1 MVARYSAMIKM
12 NTMDLS
18 ASDLMIF
25 LKIMCQK
32 NQKSDCLL
40 MYCLRL
46 EKLDQNLPQGV
57 APLNLTGQLY
67 GERIIVQEIG
77 IAEVLD

>member
-1 MVARYSAMIKM
+1 MVTQYSAMIKM
-12 NTMDLS
+12 DTMDLS

-25 LKIMCQK
+25 LKNMWQK
-32 NQKSDCLL
+32 NQKLDYLL

-46 EKLDQNLPQGV
+46 EKLDQILPEGID
-57 APLNLTGQLY
+57 LTGQVY
-67 GERIIVQEIG
+67 GKRIIVQEIG

>member
-1 MVARYSAMIKM
+1 MATQYFAMIKM
-12 NTMDLS
+12 DTMDLS
-18 ASDLMIF
+18 ASGLMIF

-32 NQKSDCLL
+32 NQKLDYLL

-46 EKLDQNLPQGV
+46 EKLDQNLPEGID
-57 APLNLTGQLY
+57 LTGQLY
-67 GERIIVQEIG
+67 GKRIIVQEIG

>member
-25 LKIMCQK
+25 LKIMWQK
-32 NQKSDCLL
+32 NQKLDYLL

-46 EKLDQNLPQGV
+46 EKLDQNLPEGID
-57 APLNLTGQLY
+57 LTGQLY
-67 GERIIVQEIG
+67 GKRTIVQEIG

>member
-1 MVARYSAMIKM
+1 MVTQYSAMIKM
-12 NTMDLS
+12 ETMDLS

-25 LKIMCQK
+25 LKIIWQK
-32 NQKSDCLL
+32 NQKLDYLL

-46 EKLDQNLPQGV
+46 EKLDQNLPKGID
-57 APLNLTGQLY
+57 LTGQLY
-67 GERIIVQEIG
+67 GKRIMVQEIG

>member
-1 MVARYSAMIKM
+1 MVAQYSAMIKM

-18 ASDLMIF
+18 ASDLIIF

-32 NQKSDCLL
+32 NQKLDCLL

-46 EKLDQNLPQGV
+46 EKLDHTLLQGLT
-57 APLNLTGQLY
+57 PLNLTGQLY
-67 GERIIVQEIG
+67 GKRVKR
-77 IAEVLD
+77 

>member
-1 MVARYSAMIKM
+1 MVTQYSAMIKM

-25 LKIMCQK
+25 LKIMWQK
-32 NQKSDCLL
+32 NQKLDFLL

-46 EKLDQNLPQGV
+46 EKLDQNLPEGID
-57 APLNLTGQLY
+57 LTGQLY
-67 GERIIVQEIG
+67 GKRIIVQEIG

>member
-1 MVARYSAMIKM
+1 MVTQYSAMTKM

-18 ASDLMIF
+18 ASDL
-25 LKIMCQK
+25 KIMWQK
-32 NQKSDCLL
+32 NQKLDYLL

-46 EKLDQNLPQGV
+46 EKLDQNLSEGID
-57 APLNLTGQLY
+57 LTGQLY
-67 GERIIVQEIG
+67 GKRIIVQEIG

>member
-25 LKIMCQK
+25 LKIMWQK
-32 NQKSDCLL
+32 NQKLDYLL

-46 EKLDQNLPQGV
+46 EKLDQNLPEGID
-57 APLNLTGQLY
+57 LTGQLY
-67 GERIIVQEIG
+67 GKRIIVQEIG

>member
-1 MVARYSAMIKM
+1 MVTQYSVMIKM
-12 NTMDLS
+12 DTMDLS

-25 LKIMCQK
+25 LKIMRQK
-32 NQKSDCLL
+32 NQKLDYLL

-46 EKLDQNLPQGV
+46 EKLDRTLPEGID
-57 APLNLTGQLY
+57 LTGQLY
-67 GERIIVQEIG
+67 GKRIMVQEIG

>member
-1 MVARYSAMIKM
+1 MVTQYSAMIKM
-12 NTMDLS
+12 DTMELS

-25 LKIMCQK
+25 LKNMWQK
-32 NQKSDCLL
+32 NQKLDYLL

-46 EKLDQNLPQGV
+46 EKLEQNLPEGID
-57 APLNLTGQLY
+57 LTGQLY
-67 GERIIVQEIG
+67 GKRIMVQEIG

>member
-25 LKIMCQK
+25 LKIMWQK
-32 NQKSDCLL
+32 NQKLDYLL

-46 EKLDQNLPQGV
+46 EKLDQNLPEGID
-57 APLNLTGQLY
+57 LTGQLY
-67 GERIIVQEIG
+67 GKRIIVQEIG
-77 IAEVLD
+77 IAEFLD

>member
-1 MVARYSAMIKM
+1 MVTQYSAMIKM
-12 NTMDLS
+12 DTMDLS

-25 LKIMCQK
+25 LKIMWQK
-32 NQKSDCLL
+32 NQKLDCLL

-46 EKLDQNLPQGV
+46 EKLDQNLPEGID
-57 APLNLTGQLY
+57 LTGLLY
-67 GERIIVQEIG
+67 GKRIIVQEIG

>member
-1 MVARYSAMIKM
+1 MVTQYSAMIKM

-25 LKIMCQK
+25 LKIMWQK
-32 NQKSDCLL
+32 NQKLDYLL

-57 APLNLTGQLY
+57 NLTGQLY
-67 GERIIVQEIG
+67 GKRIIVQEIG

>member
-1 MVARYSAMIKM
+1 MVTQYSAMIKM
-12 NTMDLS
+12 HTMDLS

-25 LKIMCQK
+25 LKIMWQK
-32 NQKSDCLL
+32 NQKLDYLL

-46 EKLDQNLPQGV
+46 EKLDQNLPEGID
-57 APLNLTGQLY
+57 LTGQLY
-67 GERIIVQEIG
+67 GKRIIVQEIG

>member
-1 MVARYSAMIKM
+1 MVTQYSAMINM

-18 ASDLMIF
+18 ASDL
-25 LKIMCQK
+25 KIMWQK
-32 NQKSDCLL
+32 NQKLDYLL

-46 EKLDQNLPQGV
+46 EKLDQNLSEGID
-57 APLNLTGQLY
+57 LTGQLY
-67 GERIIVQEIG
+67 GKRIIVQEIG

>member
-1 MVARYSAMIKM
+1 MVTQYSAMIKM
-12 NTMDLS
+12 DTMDLS

-25 LKIMCQK
+25 LKNMWQK
-32 NQKSDCLL
+32 NQKLDYLL

-46 EKLDQNLPQGV
+46 EKLDQNLPEGID
-57 APLNLTGQLY
+57 LTGQLY
-67 GERIIVQEIG
+67 GKRIIVQEIG

>member
-1 MVARYSAMIKM
+1 MVAQYSAMIKM

-18 ASDLMIF
+18 ASDLIIF

-32 NQKSDCLL
+32 NQKLDSML

-46 EKLDQNLPQGV
+46 EKLDQNLPEGID
-57 APLNLTGQLY
+57 LTGQLY
-67 GERIIVQEIG
+67 GKRIAVQEKG
-77 IAEVLD
+77 IAEVCD

>member
-1 MVARYSAMIKM
+1 MVTQYSAMIKM
-12 NTMDLS
+12 DTMDLS

-25 LKIMCQK
+25 LKNMWQK
-32 NQKSDCLL
+32 NQKLDYLL

-46 EKLDQNLPQGV
+46 EKLDQNLPEGID
-57 APLNLTGQLY
+57 LTGQLY
-67 GERIIVQEIG
+67 GKRIAVQKIG

>member
-1 MVARYSAMIKM
+1 MVTQYSAMIKM

-18 ASDLMIF
+18 ASDL
-25 LKIMCQK
+25 KIMWQK
-32 NQKSDCLL
+32 NQKLDYLL

-46 EKLDQNLPQGV
+46 EKLDQNLSEGID
-57 APLNLTGQLY
+57 LIGQLY
-67 GERIIVQEIG
+67 GKRIIVQEIG

>member
-1 MVARYSAMIKM
+1 MVTQYSAMIKM

-18 ASDLMIF
+18 ASDL
-25 LKIMCQK
+25 KIMWQK
-32 NQKSDCLL
+32 NQKLDYLL

-46 EKLDQNLPQGV
+46 EKLDQNLSEGID
-57 APLNLTGQLY
+57 LTGQLY
-67 GERIIVQEIG
+67 GKRIIVQEIG

>member
-1 MVARYSAMIKM
+1 MVAQYSAMIKM

-25 LKIMCQK
+25 LKNMWQK
-32 NQKSDCLL
+32 NQKLDYLL

-46 EKLDQNLPQGV
+46 EKLDQNLPEGID
-57 APLNLTGQLY
+57 LTGQLY
-67 GERIIVQEIG
+67 GKRIIVQEIG